1 MKVFPNGTIYNN
13 SQNNLSCSQHAPHQ
27 PPAAGTIFAKLVLA
41 KKNETSEIIAFIYF
55 EFELNI
61 DLDIFI

>member
-27 PPAAGTIFAKLVLA
+27 PPAACTIFAKLVLA
-41 KKNETSEIIAFIYF
+41 KNETSKIIVFIYF